1 VRLEKNQPKVFLS
14 KSVFCPCRSALVG
27 PNQHLAKKPPLSL
40 KSFESDHEIM
50 QNGIICLN
58 LVEKM

>member
-1 VRLEKNQPKVFLS
+1 VFL
-14 KSVFCPCRSALVG
+14 PGLLVG
-27 PNQHLAKKPPLSL
+27 TGRPQPPLGL

-50 QNGIICLN
+50 QDDIIGLN